1 MKRYVGLITLALWGC
16 GSPSTPDA
24 QPMTGGAAGMAGGSG
39 GSGGGAGATAA
50 TGGSGG
56 IQPAPS
62 WADLPPVMAPD
73 PELGSLPTREKQ
85 YDALCKTPRND
96 AFFKL
101 ICGGVRPNI
110 PDLAQLLALVG
121 LSQDSAFALTGNS
134 TSLVAKSVSALNPR
148 IIVFPRVAPT
158 LEPKDDYIIVG
169 FARGERFVEITSRD
183 RTSGEPNFYL
193 LTFEQPCQYDG
204 SCDLASV
211 LTEQLEHDFSAY
223 SIYPETDLE
232 NTSFDCLTCHR
243 PAGFGTK
250 KILRMQELSSPW
262 LHWFPQRFVQRTD
275 SDRLLS
281 AQFADVH
288 AVDKQYGGI
297 PVATIQNALDEG
309 SGAQLEALI
318 RAEGFGEQPNAFDPR
333 IEAEAKNGQ
342 DSPTWL
348 AQWTLATQ
356 GQAITVPYPR
366 ADVTDEAK
374 RAAATASYK
383 AVVSG
388 GAARSTLL
396 DLREVF
402 SPDALQK
409 LSFVP
414 QAGADGNAVLLQ
426 MCSRCHDGRADPNLG
441 RSKFN
446 VLKLGELS
454 ADEKQL
460 AINRLQE
467 PEGSV
472 KRMPPWRS
480 GTLPPEAIQA
490 AITTLSK

>member
-1 MKRYVGLITLALWGC
+1 MKRLLGLGLLVLAGC
-16 GSPSTPDA
+16 GSPSTPD
-24 QPMTGGAAGMAGGSG
+24 QQTTPGGAAGSG
-39 GSGGGAGATAA
+39 GTTGGGGAAGTAA
-50 TGGSGG
+50 VGGTGGV
-56 IQPAPS
+56 QPAPS
-62 WADLPPVMAPD
+62 WADLPAVMNPD
-73 PELGSLPTREKQ
+73 PELGILPSREAQ
-85 YDALCKTPRND
+85 YDHLCETPRDD

-110 PDLAQLLALVG
+110 PDLAGLLALVG

-158 LEPKDDYIIVG
+158 LEQTDDYVIVG
-169 FARGERFVEITSRD
+169 FVRGERFVEIVSRD

-193 LTFEQPCQYDG
+193 MTFEQRCQYDG
-204 SCDLASV
+204 SCDLAGL
-211 LTEQLEHDFSAY
+211 LTEEVEHDFSAY
-223 SIYPETDLE
+223 SIYPESDLE

-243 PAGFGTK
+243 PGGFGTK

-281 AQFADVH
+281 AQFAEIH
-288 AVDKQYGGI
+288 GVDKQYGG
-297 PVATIQNALDEG
+297 VSVTTIQNALDEG
-309 SGAQLEALI
+309 SGAQLEALL
-318 RAEGFGEQPNAFDPR
+318 RAQGFGEQPNAFDPR
-333 IEAEAKNGQ
+333 IEAEAKSGQ
-342 DSPTWL
+342 ESPTWL

-356 GQAITVPYPR
+356 GQAIPVPYPR

-374 RAAATASYK
+374 RVAATASYK
-383 AVVSG
+383 AVVG
-388 GAARSTLL
+388 GSAGRETLL
-396 DLREVF
+396 DIREVF
-402 SPDALQK
+402 SDDAQQK

-426 MCSRCHDGRADPNLG
+426 MCSRCHDGRANPELG

-446 VLKLGELS
+446 VLKLAELS

-472 KRMPPWRS
+472 KRMPPWRAGS
-480 GTLPPEAIQA
+480 LTPEAIQA
-490 AITTLSK
+490 AVSALSK